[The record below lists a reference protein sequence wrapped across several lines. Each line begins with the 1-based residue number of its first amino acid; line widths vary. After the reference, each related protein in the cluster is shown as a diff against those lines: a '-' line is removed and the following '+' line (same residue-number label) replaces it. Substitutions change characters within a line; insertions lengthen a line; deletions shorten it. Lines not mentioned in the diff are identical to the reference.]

1 MNSKRESRDMN
12 GRTRQKTTGKPENE
26 TTDNKQR
33 ETSGYVGTTESEI
46 GTPAGHKR
54 PEGRR
59 ERGRDDE
66 GTEGRTVATLLG
78 LRRERERGRE
88 REGTLLNDSLVY
100 RIQGPLYTILGALR
114 TKGTKGNE
122 PK

>member
-46 GTPAGHKR
+46 GTPAGHER

-78 LRRERERGRE
+78 LRREREREEERE
-88 REGTLLNDSLVY
+88 RE
-100 RIQGPLYTILGALR
+100 RC
-114 TKGTKGNE
+114 
-122 PK
+122 